1 MSLLFFLCNCDT
13 FSEKGTDY
21 YEAPWKEIVRRGEGF
36 VLASL
41 VSACRWK
48 LRHVVFWDK
57 SSFSAYRASSDM
69 TTLVVIL
76 YYLSVAAP
84 IFYIKPLQIWPR
96 LPPSSKGLCMLCRPS
111 RHRHLW
117 NQHKI
122 YMNCSMTLTF
132 INSTSICIYC
142 WKKRQLRPHRPC
154 GHKVSAKGDYVVRA
168 RVNSFA
174 ASWVYHLIVGSVTK
188 LPGYPGIWG
197 KSPG

>member
-1 MSLLFFLCNCDT
+1 M
-13 FSEKGTDY
+13 
-21 YEAPWKEIVRRGEGF
+21 
-36 VLASL
+36 
-41 VSACRWK
+41 
-48 LRHVVFWDK
+48 RHVVFWDK
-57 SSFSAYRASSDM
+57 SGFSAYRASSGM
-69 TTLVVIL
+69 TALVVINIL
-76 YYLSVAAP
+76 VPSSQMKAP
-84 IFYIKPLQIWPR
+84 PLKPMMATIATFLHIHWPR

-174 ASWVYHLIVGSVTK
+174 ANWVFHLIVGSVTK
-188 LPGYPGIWG
+188 LPG
-197 KSPG
+197 

>member
-41 VSACRWK
+41 VSACRLENAACCVLGQVQLQCISRIKWYDDACCY
-48 LRHVVFWDK
+48 LIL
-57 SSFSAYRASSDM
+57 
-69 TTLVVIL
+69 LVCGSPHL
-76 YYLSVAAP
+76 LHQAP
-84 IFYIKPLQIWPR
+84 QIWPR
-96 LPPSSKGLCMLCRPS
+96 LPPSLKGLCMLCRPS

-174 ASWVYHLIVGSVTK
+174 ANWVFHLIVGSVTK
-188 LPGYPGIWG
+188 LPG
-197 KSPG
+197 